1 MTESIRIGVVIGTRP
16 EAIKLA
22 PVVWAMEAD
31 PILTPIVISTG
42 QHKELLDPML
52 ESFGINPTHELAA
65 MAASGGLA
73 ELTSRLIEQLG
84 RLFAAMTGIRGLI
97 VQGDTTSALCGA
109 LAAFYEKIEVA
120 HVEAGLRSGVLFDP
134 FPEELNR
141 RIISIA
147 TRWHFAPTGRAAASL
162 RAEGIPNEAISV
174 TGNTVLDTLK
184 WARKTSLGKSAFN
197 STRTHILVT
206 LHRRE
211 TQGIVMENLGRSI
224 ADITDLSHADTV
236 LPLHKNPLVRKSL
249 LPALSATPGVRLL
262 EPMGYF
268 DFQATLA
275 DTDLLITDSGGVL
288 EEASF
293 LGVPTIV
300 CRDATERP
308 EAIEAG
314 TALLAGVNSIRLTDE
329 AMALLHSPQRQAM
342 MAAAPCP
349 FGDGSAAR
357 RISDRLARDLGTR
370 K

>member
-1 MTESIRIGVVIGTRP
+1 MIEPIRIGVVIGTRP

-22 PVVWAMEAD
+22 SLVWAMEAH
-31 PILTPIVISTG
+31 PVLAPIVISTG
-42 QHKELLDPML
+42 QHKELLEPIL
-52 ESFGINPTHELAA
+52 ESFGLEPTYTLSA
-65 MAASGGLA
+65 MAVGGGLA

-84 RLFAAMTGIRGLI
+84 SLFATGIGIRALV
-97 VQGDTTSALCGA
+97 VQGDTTSALCGT

-120 HVEAGLRSGVLFDP
+120 HVEAGLRSDVLLDP

-147 TRWHFAPTGRAAASL
+147 ARWHFAPTERAAANL
-162 RAEGIPNEAISV
+162 RAEGIPNGAISV
-174 TGNTVLDTLK
+174 TGNTVLDTLN
-184 WARKTSLGKSAFN
+184 WARKRTLGISAFN

-211 TQGIVMENLGRSI
+211 TQGIVMASLGRSI
-224 ADITDLSHADTV
+224 AQITELSDAETV
-236 LPLHKNPLVRKSL
+236 LPLHKNPLVRRSL
-249 LPALSATPGVRLL
+249 LPALSATEGVRVL
-262 EPMGYF
+262 EPMDYF
-268 DFQATLA
+268 TFQATLA
-275 DTDLLITDSGGVL
+275 DADLIITDSGGVL
-288 EEASF
+288 EEAAF

-314 TALLAGVNSIRLTDE
+314 TALLVGVNPTRLTDE
-329 AMALLHSPQRQAM
+329 AMALLRSPHRRAL

-357 RISDRLARDLGTR
+357 RILDRLERDLGT
-370 K
+370 